1 MSSAGIIQSY
11 GLFWRTEDVFWQTFK
26 KRELLGV
33 PRGARTSQPTNF
45 SERVGI
51 YVLYEGHRMIYVGQT
66 GAGQNR
72 LFQRLRTHTRD
83 VYADRWDHFSW
94 FGLRRPIR
102 NGGLSSERMRAVS
115 SIAKALDHM
124 EAVLIAAAEPSLN
137 KQGGRFGRNVR
148 RFIQVRDE
156 RLGPTDSEM
165 LRDLWDQSR

>member
-45 SERVGI
+45 SEQVGI
-51 YVLYEGHRMIYVGQT
+51 YVLYEGHRMIYVG
-66 GAGQNR
+66 
-72 LFQRLRTHTRD
+72 HTRD